1 MTEKNSPSYIDQL
14 REDAD
19 RARRNFDALKID
31 YDNLRQYREWQKS
44 VTWIELSKLIALSAI
59 AFRLWL

>member
-31 YDNLRQYREWQKS
+31 YDHLRQYREWQKS
-44 VTWIELSKLIALSAI
+44 ITWIEYGKLAVLSAI
-59 AFRLWL
+59 ALRLWL